1 MIGLDEHTACTLDL
15 RSQEATVAGLGSVT
29 VRWAGAEAVFESGA
43 RFPFSVLRGQAPDA
57 GVVRPSGGNA
67 GAGREADAFVLDRG
81 PRSRERLQGGP
92 GRAPGPAGGRR
103 AARSG
108 PGDLG
113 ADESAEN
120 SELVS
125 QARELQ
131 AELLV
136 LLGSHVE
143 SLPRSREECLEPLVS
158 ALLDLR
164 DQLRREGRWADGDA
178 IRETLARAH
187 VIVEDT
193 RDGPRWEIR

>member
-1 MIGLDEHTACTLDL
+1 M
-15 RSQEATVAGLGSVT
+15 
-29 VRWAGAEAVFESGA
+29 RWAGAEAVFESGA
-43 RFPFSVLRGQAPDA
+43 RFPFSVLRGLAPNA
-57 GVVRPSGGNA
+57 GVVRTRPEETPVRDARSTPSFWTAVHALESDFKAALDAHQGPRA
-67 GAGREADAFVLDRG
+67 VGAMLDLDR
-81 PRSRERLQGGP
+81 
-92 GRAPGPAGGRR
+92 AIW
-103 AARSG
+103 
-108 PGDLG
+108 G
-113 ADESAEN
+113 AHESAEN

-143 SLPRSREECLEPLVS
+143 SLPGSREECLEPLVS
-158 ALLDLR
+158 ALLELR

-178 IRETLARAH
+178 IRETLARAQ